1 MATSRVHLAIAA
13 AVGALTLHIP
23 DLLALL
29 NIPDPVKYAV
39 GSVVLAVA
47 YALYPKQKPAGK
59 ADEAGFV
66 RPGVV
71 FMLAFAT
78 ALLACAALVPAA
90 KDAQEAVKEDPAKV
104 TRQALKSAELACL
117 GCAFPDLPKDAA
129 DACAKLDPVCKGL
142 AGVCTE
148 TK

>member
-1 MATSRVHLAIAA
+1 MSTSRVHLALAA

-29 NIPDPVKYAV
+29 NIPDPVKYAI

-47 YALYPKQKPAGK
+47 YAMYPKQKPAGK
-59 ADEAGFV
+59 ADEAGYV
-66 RPGVV
+66 SHRMVYALALWSTVV
-71 FMLAFAT
+71 I
-78 ALLACAALVPAA
+78 ACAALAPVAKDVKQDPAA
-90 KDAQEAVKEDPAKV
+90 A
-104 TRQALKSAELACL
+104 TRAALKSAELACL
-117 GCAFPDLPKDAA
+117 GCAFPDLPEDAR